1 MKKSLPQLVISL
13 FFIGLL
19 FYLMR
24 NDLPQIAQTLKQ
36 ANPWL
41 IVSGILLYLV
51 SATLLA
57 RRLQLIYAA
66 QETPIPLRESIN
78 ITFVGFF
85 FNNFLPTAVG
95 GDLVKAYCGARIT
108 KERLKSLTSVLMDR
122 IVGLL
127 VFILI
132 PSITIFF
139 LAGTLDPLIPRT
151 IIVLLVVA
159 FLCLVFLF
167 NRGVASRFG
176 FLKPLLDRLKIGDKL
191 VMLYDGLN
199 AFRGHLRL
207 IPQVSILSFVGQAL
221 SITTIYLFIRSLSAD
236 IQIVQVFLLTP
247 VVHLMSMV
255 PSINGLGVR
264 ETAFVYF
271 FKGLIGIHNASALA
285 ILYLFLLFF
294 VSVIGSVIYLVR
306 HDYHLKWNQIMGT
319 SQENTA

>member
-1 MKKSLPQLVISL
+1 MKKSLPQIIVSLV
-13 FFIGLL
+13 FIGLL

-24 NDLPQIAQTLKQ
+24 NDLPEIGATLRQ

-41 IVSGILLYLV
+41 IASGVLLYCT
-51 SATLLA
+51 SAFLLA

-66 QETPIPLRESIN
+66 QDTPIPLSESVN

-108 KERLKSLTSVLMDR
+108 GERLKSLTSVLMDR

-127 VFILI
+127 VFVLI
-132 PSITIFF
+132 PSITILF
-139 LAGTLDPLIPRT
+139 LAKTLDPIIPKT
-151 IIVLLVVA
+151 ILSLLAVA
-159 FLCLVFLF
+159 LVALVFLF
-167 NRGVASRFG
+167 NRKVASRFG
-176 FLKPLLDRLKIGDKL
+176 FLMPLLNRLKIGDKL
-191 VMLYDGLN
+191 VMLYDGLHG
-199 AFRGHLRL
+199 FRHHLRL
-207 IPQVSILSFVGQAL
+207 IPQVSILSFIGQAL
-221 SITTIYLFIRSLSAD
+221 SITSIYFFIRSLSAD

-247 VVHLMSMV
+247 VVLLMSMV

-271 FKGLIGIHNASALA
+271 FKSHIGVHNASALA

-294 VSVIGSVIYLVR
+294 VSVVGGVIYLAR
-306 HDYHLKWNQIMGT
+306 HDYHLKWKEIIGGT
-319 SQENTA
+319 S